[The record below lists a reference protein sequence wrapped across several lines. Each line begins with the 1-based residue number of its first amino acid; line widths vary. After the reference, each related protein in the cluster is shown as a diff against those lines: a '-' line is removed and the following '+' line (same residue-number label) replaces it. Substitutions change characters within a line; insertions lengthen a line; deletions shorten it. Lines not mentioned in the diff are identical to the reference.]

1 VLRGSLQRS
10 TFGMTSDRV
19 ALSDNVDLNL
29 SITLQPENR

>member
-1 VLRGSLQRS
+1 
-10 TFGMTSDRV
+10 MTSNRL